1 MGGHA
6 AVQASVVFYLAQKM
20 DLALVRAERGL
31 VLDDSTVVA
40 CDAAL
45 LRQPITENRFLT
57 PDDVLLVVEI
67 AQTTQS
73 RDMGLKRMLY
83 AQAGI
88 PTYWVM
94 TGCAA
99 SPMSMPSRWTAITAK
114 SIRCGMVKPCPCR
127 AATPRSRSTECYHKI
142 LHPGGGRGP
151 VAMRLMRRM
160 AAFRTP
166 PASPQLDP
174 GLRRGGRKERR
185 GRKAKWWPLTPPSST
200 PAAPRS
206 RPAPTPVPP
215 SSPRHARGRG

>member
-1 MGGHA
+1 MNQQARLSPDTRARFTAPEFLHMVESGAFEGMKVELIDGELERMDLPMGGHA

-20 DLALVRAERGL
+20 GLALVRAESGL

-88 PTYWVM
+88 PTYWVIDGVRRVAHVYAEPVDGDYSSVH
-94 TGCAA
+94 TVRFGEALA
-99 SPMSMPSRWTAITAK
+99 VPGSDAAIT
-114 SIRCGMVKPCPCR
+114 
-127 AATPRSRSTECYHKI
+127 
-142 LHPGGGRGP
+142 
-151 VAMRLMRRM
+151 
-160 AAFRTP
+160 
-166 PASPQLDP
+166 LDRVLP
-174 GLRRGGRKERR
+174 
-185 GRKAKWWPLTPPSST
+185 
-200 PAAPRS
+200 
-206 RPAPTPVPP
+206 
-215 SSPRHARGRG
+215 